1 MYKKLL
7 LLAVCFSL
15 LAVLYSCQ
23 YKKEAIAYPAP
34 ATCDTAVVR
43 YSVEIKNIIAAN
55 CNSCHAANV
64 GNSQGGGYILDSY
77 NALRPYAQSKLV
89 LNVIQRNSGFSPMP
103 KNAAKLSDCD
113 IAKVRIW
120 IQNGFPNN

>member
-1 MYKKLL
+1 MKRIILL
-7 LLAVCFSL
+7 IAVACV
-15 LAVLYSCQ
+15 AIVAIQSCQ
-23 YKKEAIAYPAP
+23 YKKEAIAYPAA

-43 YSVEIKNIIAAN
+43 YSVEVRNIIAAN

-64 GNSQGGGYILDSY
+64 ANSQGAGYVLDSY
-77 NALRPYAQSKLV
+77 NAIRPYAASKLL

-103 KNAAKLSDCD
+103 KNAPKLSDCD

-120 IQNGFPNN
+120 IANGYPNN